1 MKNLIIPKNKGDTM
15 KKTIVLFLVF
25 AIFTGCVSKKG
36 PDLSPDASRKTIG
49 NMPTWFMNPPKKDS
63 FRYNAGTATSQDMQL
78 AIDKARTSAA
88 TTLAGLVE
96 SEWNGLV
103 KRAQEET
110 GLGPDSD
117 IIDQFSNT
125 QEQIISKQLNDL
137 SIVEQTVQ
145 DEKSNRGRIYRAY
158 VLVEFN
164 EGAANE
170 RLLAQIKS
178 NEYIYNAIRATELFD
193 EMEDK
198 VAKYRERYNN

>member
-1 MKNLIIPKNKGDTM
+1 M
-15 KKTIVLFLVF
+15 KKIIILLSLFV
-25 AIFTGCVSKKG
+25 IFIGCTVKKG

-49 NMPTWFMNPPKKDS
+49 NMPEWFMNPPKKEG

-78 AIDKARTSAA
+78 ALDKARTSAA

-96 SEWNGLV
+96 SEWNGLA

-137 SIVEQTVQ
+137 YIAEQTVQ
-145 DEKSNRGRIYRAY
+145 DEKSDKGRIYRAY

-170 RLLAQIKS
+170 RLLAQLKA
-178 NEYIYNAIRATELFD
+178 NEKIYNAIRATELFE

-198 VAKYRERYNN
+198 VEKYRERYNK